1 MSKESI
7 ETLRLRLLGDPQVQ
21 TMIRMRA
28 FELYQMRGHEP
39 GHERDDWFKAER
51 EVLDFLIHEENR
63 RMSDAR
69 AGVVGQ
75 TGGPE
80 GALGVWSA
88 TEPASAELAPAI
100 GSEPEPALKAPEK
113 KRKSSAKASTTRKAK
128 SKDETGEGSK
138 KSSSKSRAKKT
149 EAKKE

>member
-1 MSKESI
+1 
-7 ETLRLRLLGDPQVQ
+7 
-21 TMIRMRA
+21 
-28 FELYQMRGHEP
+28 
-39 GHERDDWFKAER
+39 
-51 EVLDFLIHEENR
+51 
-63 RMSDAR
+63 MSDAR